1 MRVTI
6 KQAGEATGKSKATIL
21 RAIKDSKIAAEKDGE
36 SGAWM
41 IEESE
46 LYRVF
51 QPASNDVGEALHG
64 DAGSLR
70 REVAMM
76 QQRMD
81 ELQHERERER
91 LDKDRQIDSL
101 TRRLEAAEEERRTT
115 LRQLTA
121 LLTDQRAQ
129 PSAEP
134 APAPARRRWRLF
146 GGRG

>member
-1 MRVTI
+1 MERHEALMRITI

-21 RAIKDSKIAAEKDGE
+21 RAIKDSKISAEKDDT
-36 SGAWM
+36 SGSWL

-51 QPASNDVGEALHG
+51 KPASNDAGEALHG
-64 DAGSLR
+64 DAAMLR
-70 REVAMM
+70 REVAAM
-76 QQRMD
+76 QRQLD
-81 ELQHERERER
+81 DFQHERERER

-121 LLTDQRAQ
+121 LLTDQREQ
-129 PSAEP
+129 
-134 APAPARRRWRLF
+134 PARRGWWPF
-146 GGRG
+146 GRRRG

>member
-1 MRVTI
+1 MRITI

-21 RAIKDSKIAAEKDGE
+21 RAIKDSKLSAEKDGE

-51 QPASNDVGEALHG
+51 QPASNDAGEALHA

-129 PSAEP
+129 PSA
-134 APAPARRRWRLF
+134 APAPPKRRWRLF